1 MEKHPHAWLTALR
14 PALSFSTPAC
24 LFPALWYNAR
34 RTDSGKTKKEE
45 PDGVKT
51 SMTLLTKE
59 EKQEI
64 IGKFKRSAGDN
75 GSSEVQIAI
84 LTKKIN
90 LLTEHLKANK
100 YDHSSRRGLMMMVSR
115 RRRLLDYLKD
125 REPQRYVDV
134 IQALGIRK

>member
-1 MEKHPHAWLTALR
+1 
-14 PALSFSTPAC
+14 
-24 LFPALWYNAR
+24 
-34 RTDSGKTKKEE
+34 
-45 PDGVKT
+45 
-51 SMTLLTKE
+51 MTLLNKE
-59 EKQEI
+59 EKQEL
-64 IGKFKRSAGDN
+64 IGKYKRSEGDT

-100 YDHSSRRGLMMMVSR
+100 YDHSSRRGLMTMVSR
-115 RRRLLDYLKD
+115 RRRLLDYLKT